1 MTRFDPG
8 RHCGADGRRAH
19 RRVTLAPVV
28 ALLVYMALNVAVRMW
43 LRGDYP

>member
-1 MTRFDPG
+1 
-8 RHCGADGRRAH
+8 
-19 RRVTLAPVV
+19 LAPVV